1 MGGKMVEKMVVFA
14 ITGKR
19 NKSCEHTREQIGRI
33 LFIFSPTQRAN
44 NVHSLPVSDRLLSP
58 GRVLQLCPAM
68 PTLSA
73 FPAPAAAQALTLFAN
88 IKRTINTLIP
98 ILELSPILKLV
109 ISFSIP
115 LYFLLLNAAL
125 CSCDGSRTMLQMT
138 FLDHANASKF
148 S

>member
-33 LFIFSPTQRAN
+33 PFIFSPTQRAN
-44 NVHSLPVSDRLLSP
+44 NVHSLPVSDRLLSRSP
-58 GRVLQLCPAM
+58 IVSRAM

-125 CSCDGSRTMLQMT
+125 CNCDGSRTMLQMT
-138 FLDHANASKF
+138 LLDHANASKF